1 MTMWKT
7 SIHSL
12 AMISLLLAACGGSH
26 KPTVTVSTP
35 STEVPPGPPPSCAA
49 AGDRFEQVIA
59 TKTKNAGNDDKI
71 AARGHEINAATRAAC
86 ETDIWSPEA
95 VTCFARMDQN
105 TVDGCA
111 STLTPS
117 QQKSFEDR
125 MSAIS
130 E

>member
-1 MTMWKT
+1 MNMNT
-7 SIHSL
+7 SIRAVAAL
-12 AMISLLLAACGGSH
+12 ALALVACGGSH
-26 KPTVTVSTP
+26 KPTVVVSTP
-35 STEVPPGPPPSCAA
+35 STEVAPGPPPSCDAA
-49 AGDRFEQVIA
+49 ADRFEQVIA

-71 AARGHEINAATRAAC
+71 AARGHDINAATKQAC
-86 ETDIWSPEA
+86 ESDIWSPEA

-125 MSAIS
+125 MAAIS